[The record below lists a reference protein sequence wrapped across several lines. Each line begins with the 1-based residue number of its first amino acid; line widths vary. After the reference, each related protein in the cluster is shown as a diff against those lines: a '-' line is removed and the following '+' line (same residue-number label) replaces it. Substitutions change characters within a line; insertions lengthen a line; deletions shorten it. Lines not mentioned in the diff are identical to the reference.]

1 MIFESSLPVKRKY
14 GENCKLN
21 EGNVKDIYFL
31 TECNNLNDSE
41 ITDFLE
47 KYHSRDE
54 ILLWNSEYMNG
65 KLDLCEQLLGRDD
78 WGSISKIS
86 VLLCALTDIFTYE
99 KSTYERIVD
108 YLEKFHAAYGYFM
121 CYPHLKETTQY
132 PYEDKSFYPFPGI
145 YIKRR
150 LPLSD
155 LERVGRSTG
164 AEWRYLEWDGYFG
177 LIPRLNKLK
186 HYDLLNELF
195 IKLIIPIFDH
205 LFEENE
211 RMVKHNVKYRKLF
224 QSLEEYGMREI
235 LKSYIEEREVLVP
248 LSVKKYLRR

>member
-1 MIFESSLPVKRKY
+1 MIFESSVPVRRKY

-21 EGNVKDIYFL
+21 EHNVKDIYFL
-31 TECNNLNDSE
+31 TGCNNLNDSE

-47 KYHSRDE
+47 KYHSRNE

-78 WGSISKIS
+78 WESISQIS
-86 VLLCALTDIFTYE
+86 VLLCALTDVFTYE
-99 KSTYERIVD
+99 KSIYERIVD
-108 YLEKFHAAYGYFM
+108 YLGKFHAAYGYFM
-121 CYPHLKETTQY
+121 CYPHLKGIAQY

-155 LERVGRSTG
+155 LERAGRSTG

-186 HYDLLNELF
+186 YYDLLNKIL
-195 IKLIIPIFDH
+195 IKSVVPIFDH
-205 LFEENE
+205 LFEDSQL
-211 RMVKHNVKYRKLF
+211 MVKHNVKYRKPF
-224 QSLEEYGMREI
+224 QSLEGYGLREV
-235 LKSYIEEREVLVP
+235 LKSYVEERGVSVPVL
-248 LSVKKYLRR
+248 VKKYL